1 MLGLRSLQSPGI
13 LPVKKAFIN
22 FNLKSLVPPAM
33 GTNLQ
38 NLRTEPKAPG
48 PDPTINTLMTF
59 NVPLPI
65 DSLFCPRLSCQVYD
79 NCFAGFSQPMIG
91 TFTIKV
97 GDLIQELREERRTE
111 TEALEKI
118 VSQLNRI
125 AEGQT
130 VASFYDY
137 KQKVDLAAI
146 EEETSDEL
154 DKQIQDQRMN
164 EKDKAK
170 LAG

>member
-1 MLGLRSLQSPGI
+1 
-13 LPVKKAFIN
+13 
-22 FNLKSLVPPAM
+22 
-33 GTNLQ
+33 
-38 NLRTEPKAPG
+38 
-48 PDPTINTLMTF
+48 
-59 NVPLPI
+59 
-65 DSLFCPRLSCQVYD
+65 
-79 NCFAGFSQPMIG
+79 MIG

-97 GDLIQELREERRTE
+97 GDLIQELREERRRE

-137 KQKVDLAAI
+137 KQKVALPAI

>member
-1 MLGLRSLQSPGI
+1 
-13 LPVKKAFIN
+13 
-22 FNLKSLVPPAM
+22 
-33 GTNLQ
+33 
-38 NLRTEPKAPG
+38 
-48 PDPTINTLMTF
+48 
-59 NVPLPI
+59 
-65 DSLFCPRLSCQVYD
+65 
-79 NCFAGFSQPMIG
+79 MIG

-97 GDLIQELREERRTE
+97 GDLIQELREERRSE